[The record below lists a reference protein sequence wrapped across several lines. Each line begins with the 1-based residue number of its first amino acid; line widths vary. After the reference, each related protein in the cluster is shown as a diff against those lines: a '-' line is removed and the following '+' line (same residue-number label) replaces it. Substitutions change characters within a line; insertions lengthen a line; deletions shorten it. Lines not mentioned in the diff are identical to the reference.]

1 VNFQVEAMTKMM
13 KIINFMTRNMCDRLE
28 KVEKRGNEVGTSTQ
42 DVRNVGVETKSNNG
56 SRAERLRWV
65 NYENFEEDIDDFGD
79 GRFEDETIGH
89 KEGFRQ
95 PRN

>member
-1 VNFQVEAMTKMM
+1 MNFQVEAMTKMM
-13 KIINFMTRNMCDRLE
+13 KIINFMTRNVCDRLE

-42 DVRNVGVETKSNNG
+42 DVRNVGVETKSNND

-65 NYENFEEDIDDFGD
+65 DYENFEEDIDDFGD